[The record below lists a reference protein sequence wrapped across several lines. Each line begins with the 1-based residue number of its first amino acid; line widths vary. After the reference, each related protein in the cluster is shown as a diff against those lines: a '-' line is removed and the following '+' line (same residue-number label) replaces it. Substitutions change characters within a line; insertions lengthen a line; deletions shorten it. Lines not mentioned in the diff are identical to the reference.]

1 MAPKLDDLPYIAYV
15 ETPLGSLKLTYDD
28 TNILDLRFQNITL
41 DNRDKL
47 INNQVFKEFK
57 LQISKYFDR
66 KLKSFQLSVSPR
78 GTDFQMNV
86 WRELQQIPFGEVVSY
101 SQLAIRLGGK
111 EKTRAVASAIA
122 RNPILILIPCHR
134 VIGADG
140 GLTGFSGGIDRKKA
154 LLELESNRM
163 NF

>member
-1 MAPKLDDLPYIAYV
+1 MVPKLGNLPYIAYV
-15 ETPLGSLKLTYDD
+15 DTPLGHMKLTYDQ
-28 TNILDLRFQNITL
+28 TNILDLRFHNTTL
-41 DNRDKL
+41 DNLDKV
-47 INNQVFKEFK
+47 INNQVFKDLK
-57 LQISKYFDR
+57 SQISKYFDR
-66 KLKSFQLSVSPR
+66 KLKSFELSVSPR
-78 GTDFQMNV
+78 GTVFQLNV

-111 EKTRAVASAIA
+111 EKTRAVATAIA

-140 GLTGFSGGIDRKKA
+140 GLTGFSGGIERKKA

-163 NF
+163 DF